1 MITGPSGAG
10 KGTLIRALLGRV
22 ADLEV
27 AVSATTRHRRRGEE
41 DGREYWFLSDAEFVR
56 RVHEGDFLEH
66 VTYVSG
72 KRYGT
77 LRSEVHRIAGEGK
90 IPVLELETEGALNVK
105 DDVPGAVTIFI
116 TAPIPELERRLRERA
131 SESEGEIGERI
142 GLARKQ
148 LAQAEQF
155 DHVVVNDDL
164 ERATQGAGG
173 GCPARVGNRRYH
185 ESAVIHPRIDE
196 LLDDVDSRYALV
208 IVAAKRARQINNYH
222 HQLGEGTFDEFPPL
236 VESRSKNYLTMALE
250 ETAEGKIKYT
260 YKN

>member
-1 MITGPSGAG
+1 VITGPSGAG
-10 KGTLIRALLGRV
+10 KGTLIKALLGRV
-22 ADLEV
+22 PELEV
-27 AVSATTRHRRRGEE
+27 AVSATTRLRRQGEE
-41 DGREYWFLSDAEFVR
+41 DGREYWFLSDGEFAR

-77 LRSEVHRIAGEGK
+77 LRSEVDRIAGDGK

-105 DDVPGAVTIFI
+105 DDVPGAITIFI

-155 DHVVVNDDL
+155 DYVVVNDEVD
-164 ERATQGAGG
+164 RAAAELGGIVQRELATAGTM
-173 GCPARVGNRRYH
+173 
-185 ESAVIHPRIDE
+185 
-196 LLDDVDSRYALV
+196 SR
-208 IVAAKRARQINNYH
+208 
-222 HQLGEGTFDEFPPL
+222 P
-236 VESRSKNYLTMALE
+236 
-250 ETAEGKIKYT
+250 
-260 YKN
+260 

>member
-1 MITGPSGAG
+1 VITGPSGAG
-10 KGTLIRALLGRV
+10 KGTLIKALLERV
-22 ADLEV
+22 PELEV
-27 AVSATTRHRRRGEE
+27 AVSATTRLRRRGEE

-77 LRSEVHRIAGEGK
+77 LRSEVDRIAGEGK
-90 IPVLELETEGALNVK
+90 VPVLELETEGALNVRE
-105 DDVPGAVTIFI
+105 DVPGAVTIFI

-155 DHVVVNDDL
+155 DHVVVNDEVD
-164 ERATQGAGG
+164 RATTELEAIVHRELATAGTM
-173 GCPARVGNRRYH
+173 
-185 ESAVIHPRIDE
+185 
-196 LLDDVDSRYALV
+196 SR
-208 IVAAKRARQINNYH
+208 
-222 HQLGEGTFDEFPPL
+222 P
-236 VESRSKNYLTMALE
+236 
-250 ETAEGKIKYT
+250 
-260 YKN
+260 

>member
-1 MITGPSGAG
+1 LGSSTGTADGAPVFVITGPSGAG
-10 KGTLIRALLGRV
+10 KGTLIKALLERV

-27 AVSATTRHRRRGEE
+27 AVSATTRRRRQGEE

-56 RVHEGDFLEH
+56 RVHDGDFLEH

-77 LRSEVHRIAGEGK
+77 LRSEVDRIAGEGK

-148 LAQAEQF
+148 LSQAEQF

-164 ERATQGAGG
+164 ARATSELEGIVLRELAAAGTM
-173 GCPARVGNRRYH
+173 
-185 ESAVIHPRIDE
+185 
-196 LLDDVDSRYALV
+196 SR
-208 IVAAKRARQINNYH
+208 
-222 HQLGEGTFDEFPPL
+222 P
-236 VESRSKNYLTMALE
+236 
-250 ETAEGKIKYT
+250 
-260 YKN
+260 